1 MSGGARRRGRSV
13 LAVLLLA
20 ASVTPAGA
28 GADPAPST
36 WRDTAPT
43 EGTARAS
50 TTDLDRWIHEAS
62 RRFGVPT
69 TWIRAVIA
77 AESAYDPHAR
87 SPAGAQGLM
96 QLMPGTYAELSAR
109 HGLGPD
115 AFAPRDNILAGGAYL
130 RLLHDRFGPNGMFP
144 AYNAGPARY
153 AAHLRDGR
161 PLPAETRLYERR
173 VRRLLARGTAA
184 EVPAERPRTPP
195 SPLPEAT
202 DPLAAP
208 LFVRRARPA
217 SPEPGR
223 YRARLGKGSADAEA
237 VGGSW

>member
-1 MSGGARRRGRSV
+1 MKGGARRRGRSV
-13 LAVLLLA
+13 LVVLLLA

-36 WRDTAPT
+36 WRATVSKGT
-43 EGTARAS
+43 ESNAT
-50 TTDLDRWIHEAS
+50 TTDLDRWIDEAS
-62 RRFGVPT
+62 RRFDVPT
-69 TWIRAVIA
+69 RWIRAVIA

-115 AFAPRDNILAGGAYL
+115 AFAPRDNILAGAAYL
-130 RLLHDRFGPNGMFP
+130 RVLRDRFGPGGMLA

-153 AAHLRDGR
+153 AALLRDGR

-184 EVPAERPRTPP
+184 EVSAERPRTPP

-202 DPLAAP
+202 DPLASP
-208 LFVRRARPA
+208 LFVQRARPA

-223 YRARLGKGSADAEA
+223 DGARLGKAPADAEA